1 MGLKQAARGAGRAFG
16 CAVGCMI
23 GIAWDGGCGKE
34 AVAMALAA
42 RKGHGTTSS
51 LENTRGSSCGTWR
64 CHWGPDLR
72 DRVRCKRIIARIEG
86 VSKPKA
92 KSGPFGQVASISRS
106 RFGSR
111 RAGRLATSTRRRAS
125 RDRGRLRIRSFASSS
140 AWNW

>member
-1 MGLKQAARGAGRAFG
+1 
-16 CAVGCMI
+16 MI
-23 GIAWDGGCGKE
+23 GIAWDGGYGKE

-72 DRVRCKRIIARIEG
+72 DRVRCERITCIARIEG

-92 KSGPFGQVASISRS
+92 KGPVWSGRFDQPFAV
-106 RFGSR
+106 
-111 RAGRLATSTRRRAS
+111 RLAARRR
-125 RDRGRLRIRSFASSS
+125 
-140 AWNW
+140 

>member
-1 MGLKQAARGAGRAFG
+1 M
-16 CAVGCMI
+16 GCMI

-42 RKGHGTTSS
+42 RKGHGTASS

-92 KSGPFGQVASISRS
+92 KGPVWSGRFDQPFAVR

-111 RAGRLATSTRRRAS
+111 RAGAS
-125 RDRGRLRIRSFASSS
+125 DKHKKAREPRPRTVAHPIVRVAVSVVLVTAVQLYP
-140 AWNW
+140 